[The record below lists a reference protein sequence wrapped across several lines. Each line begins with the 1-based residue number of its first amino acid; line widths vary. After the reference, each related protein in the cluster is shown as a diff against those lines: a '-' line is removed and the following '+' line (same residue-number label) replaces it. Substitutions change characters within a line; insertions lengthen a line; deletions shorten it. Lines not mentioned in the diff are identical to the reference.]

1 MEAGLIRAADASVIE
16 AAEEFYLRARS
27 ALHLETGKRTDRLTV
42 DLQPEVARGMGFV
55 DEPGLAAIDALMR
68 RVFEHG
74 RSVGA
79 LVSAVTAR
87 LRDDVVSRDDVP
99 AIDGPDGGPRGARRR
114 CRARRPPRTPP

>member
-1 MEAGLIRAADASVIE
+1 VRLELAPVTVARGGPCVRTQLLGGRLPSGWAFRRHRRIRNN
-16 AAEEFYLRARS
+16 LWCARS
-27 ALHLETGKRTDRLTV
+27 ALHLETGKRVDRLTV

-79 LVSAVTAR
+79 LVSAGTAR
-87 LRDDVVSRDDVP
+87 L
-99 AIDGPDGGPRGARRR
+99 A
-114 CRARRPPRTPP
+114 TT